1 MQQASS
7 KGENLHCRKKE
18 GVRMIKSFEVLQ
30 VEQFN
35 DTHNFVD
42 GRGSAVLLVKE
53 VQVLWP

>member
-1 MQQASS
+1 MLKSS
-7 KGENLHCRKKE
+7 G
-18 GVRMIKSFEVLQ
+18 SLQ

-35 DTHNFVD
+35 DTRSFVD